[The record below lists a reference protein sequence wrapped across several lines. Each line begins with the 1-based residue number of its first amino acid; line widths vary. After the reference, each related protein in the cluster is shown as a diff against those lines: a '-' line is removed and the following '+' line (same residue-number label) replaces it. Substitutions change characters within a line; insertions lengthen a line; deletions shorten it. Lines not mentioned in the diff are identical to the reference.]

1 MSTIARS
8 TIARTASARS
18 AGVAIGLLV
27 LVTAC
32 SGGDPETSPEP
43 SARTSASA
51 VRVTPPVEKIV
62 NEPAARKDV
71 TQQGC
76 AAAEGGWGASGSVRN
91 STKKEADYTIVVSF
105 TNSKSTVL
113 ARGTKKV
120 TVAPGKS
127 AKWATSAKFKAP
139 KDVVCVLRGVD
150 RT

>member
-1 MSTIARS
+1 MST
-8 TIARTASARS
+8 ARTA
-18 AGVAIGLLV
+18 VALTGLL

-32 SGGDPETSPEP
+32 SGGEPDVGPTPSRTTSTPV
-43 SARTSASA
+43 
-51 VRVTPPVEKIV
+51 VRVTPPAENIV

-76 AAAEGGWGASGSVRN
+76 AAAEGGWGASGTVRN
-91 STKKEADYTIVVSF
+91 STTKEAAYTIVVSF

-113 ARGTKKV
+113 ARGTQKLK
-120 TVAPGKS
+120 VAPGKS
-127 AKWATSAKFKAP
+127 AKWSTSAKFKAP

>member
-1 MSTIARS
+1 MST
-8 TIARTASARS
+8 ARTA
-18 AGVAIGLLV
+18 VALTGLL

-32 SGGDPETSPEP
+32 SGGEPDAGPTPSRTTSTPV
-43 SARTSASA
+43 
-51 VRVTPPVEKIV
+51 VRVTPPAENIV

-76 AAAEGGWGASGSVRN
+76 AAAEGGWGASGTVRN
-91 STKKEADYTIVVSF
+91 STTKEAAYTIVVSF

-113 ARGTKKV
+113 ARGTQKLK
-120 TVAPGKS
+120 VAPGKS
-127 AKWATSAKFKAP
+127 AKWSTSAKFKAP